1 MTEELSFEKSAE
13 RIDELFKKVRDFEDE
28 KREIV
33 GELVKSI
40 EEFTKIA
47 LVKLVRFIK
56 EDPTGKELLLKAVK
70 EPEVY
75 SLFLKHGLIRE
86 DDRIKVIKALELIK
100 PYIRSH
106 GGDVEFVDLKD
117 KTLYVRLKGACTGC
131 SQVSFTLQQTILEAV
146 QSFVPYIERVE
157 LAKDTPVEAF
167 IEFSQKKED
176 YIKAFNVS
184 ELIEGHVYRFLHEK
198 ADVILVLWEGK
209 IYAYRN
215 SCAHQGL
222 TLHDGELTKEGI
234 LICPWHNFE
243 YSITSGE
250 CLTANYVQLVPV
262 HTRIEN
268 GYVWLKVE

>member
-1 MTEELSFEKSAE
+1 MTEELSFEKLAE

-47 LVKLVRFIK
+47 LAKLVRFMK

-86 DDRIKVIKALELIK
+86 DDRIKAIKALELIK

-184 ELIEGHVYRFLHEK
+184 ELKEGHVYRFLHEK
-198 ADVILVLWEGK
+198 IDVILVLWKGK

-222 TLHDGELTKEGI
+222 PLHDGELTKEGI

-250 CLTANYVQLVPV
+250 CLTANHVQLVPV
-262 HTRIEN
+262 YTRIEN

>member
-1 MTEELSFEKSAE
+1 MTEELSFEKLAE

-47 LVKLVRFIK
+47 LVKLVRFMK
-56 EDPTGKELLLKAVK
+56 EDPRGKELLLKAVK

-86 DDRIKVIKALELIK
+86 DDRIKAIKALELIK

-184 ELIEGHVYRFLHEK
+184 ELKEGHVYRFLHEK
-198 ADVILVLWEGK
+198 IDVILVLWEGK

-215 SCAHQGL
+215 SCAHQGYP
-222 TLHDGELTKEGI
+222 LHDGELTKEGI

-268 GYVWLKVE
+268 EYVWLKAE